1 MTECFTRAH
10 DARSRATNVATYRS
24 TSSLGPRPL
33 VYFGVH
39 SPGLEARL
47 LNQYLPDGKMR
58 TGIFELSGST
68 FSTKFHPYSA
78 DNLYYRTVDYRM
90 RINSPSQVFLQKEFR
105 VG

>member
-1 MTECFTRAH
+1 MHAAAPPTLPRIAQLVVSVPDPWYISEFILRVWKR
-10 DARSRATNVATYRS
+10 DYS
-24 TSSLGPRPL
+24 TSICLMEKCALEFLGSQVQR
-33 VYFGVH
+33 
-39 SPGLEARL
+39 
-47 LNQYLPDGKMR
+47 
-58 TGIFELSGST
+58 ST